1 MALQPYFDIAFTPSV
16 LDLQK
21 EKGSRDMNAANH
33 ERTVTNPQ
41 LGHAEIAHIAAR
53 DSLYMATVSETSWPY
68 VQHKGGDPGW
78 IKVLGSTTIGWLE
91 RNGNKQYLGTGN
103 LAANDRVALILVDY
117 PNRTRLKVFG
127 RATYHAELDPYLAGV
142 LEADGERHDGA
153 TTIEVEAIA
162 WNCPK
167 YLTPRFTQPEVQ
179 AAFDEHTTALRSRI
193 AELEAENAA
202 LRGENPASGE

>member
-1 MALQPYFDIAFTPSV
+1 MPLPAPS
-16 LDLQK
+16 
-21 EKGSRDMNAANH
+21 
-33 ERTVTNPQ
+33 
-41 LGHAEIAHIAAR
+41 
-53 DSLYMATVSETSWPY
+53 
-68 VQHKGGDPGW
+68 GGEPGW

-117 PNRTRLKVFG
+117 PNRTRLKVYG
-127 RATYHAELDPYLAGV
+127 RATYHAELDTYLAGV
-142 LEADGERHDGA
+142 LEAAGERHDGA

-179 AAFDEHTTALRSRI
+179 AAFDEHTTGLRARI

-202 LRGENPASGE
+202 LRGENPEAGE

>member
-16 LDLQK
+16 VELQRT
-21 EKGSRDMNAANH
+21 KGSRDMNAANH
-33 ERTVTNPQ
+33 DRTVTNPQ
-41 LGHAEIAHIAAR
+41 LGHAEIAHITAR
-53 DSLYMATVSETSWPY
+53 DSLYMATASETGWPY

-78 IKVLGSTTIGWLE
+78 IKVLGTTTIGWLE

-127 RATYHAELDPYLAGV
+127 RATYHAELDTYLAGV
-142 LEADGERHDGA
+142 LEAEGERHDGA

-167 YLTPRFTQPEVQ
+167 YLTPRYTQPEVQ
-179 AAFDEHTTALRSRI
+179 AAFDEHSAGLRARI
-193 AELEAENAA
+193 AELEAEVEA
-202 LRGENPASGE
+202 LRAGGAD

>member
-21 EKGSRDMNAANH
+21 AKGSREMNAANH
-33 ERTVTNPQ
+33 ERTVTNPR

-53 DSLYMATVSETSWPY
+53 DSLYMATVGETGWPY
-68 VQHKGGDPGW
+68 VQHKGGEPGW
-78 IKVLGSTTIGWLE
+78 VKVLGSTTIGWLE

-117 PNRTRLKVFG
+117 PNRTRLKVYG
-127 RATYHAELDPYLAGV
+127 RATYHAELDTYLAGV

-153 TTIEVEAIA
+153 TTIEVDAVA

-179 AAFDEHTTALRSRI
+179 VAFDEHTRELRARI
-193 AELEAENAA
+193 AELEAEVEQ
-202 LRGENPASGE
+202 LRHADPSGGS